1 MADQPSGLEHVRLR
15 PAMYVGN
22 TGFWGF
28 INYVVCA
35 YRVLIHWG
43 ATTIHFARAD
53 GKFVVS
59 SNAKFP
65 AEPDDFNPFEETSK
79 SDDRR
84 HVHACFDALVIN
96 ALSSEFIVTD
106 GRSTYA
112 YRRGV
117 RIEQSRQDGA
127 ATGLTL
133 RFAPDDEIFTVTG
146 VAPAIMQ
153 SYLHRMS
160 FLFPRIR
167 FSLETSDGRI
177 EYSSPGGM
185 ADLFRS
191 IAAPYQLLH
200 EPIRLTGTDDDFE
213 MDLVFALH
221 SWSEEMTWTFA
232 NAGRAADGGTHD
244 EGLRA
249 ALQTFSRQA
258 TGKKANQSGPGFLAV
273 MSFRYP
279 KVRYEGC
286 IKGKIANEELEGK
299 TRDLIGK
306 LLKSIDRT
314 QLVHLKSMTRFQ
326 IADFW

>member
-1 MADQPSGLEHVRLR
+1 MTQELSGLEHIRLR

-28 INYVVCA
+28 VNYVVSA
-35 YRVLIHWG
+35 YRATIHWG
-43 ATTIHFARAD
+43 ATTIDFAVDDGQFVLSSDARLPAD
-53 GKFVVS
+53 LD
-59 SNAKFP
+59 A
-65 AEPDDFNPFEETSK
+65 FNPLEGFSK
-79 SDDRR
+79 SDDVRQ
-84 HVHACFDALVIN
+84 VHACLDALLIN
-96 ALSSEFIVTD
+96 ALSKELVVTD
-106 GRSTYA
+106 GRRTYA

-117 RIEQSRQDGA
+117 RIEYSRQDGA

-133 RFAPDDEIFTVTG
+133 RFAPDDEIFSVTS
-146 VAPAIMQ
+146 VSPAIMQ

-160 FLFPRIR
+160 FLFPHIR
-167 FSLETSDGRI
+167 FSLETGAGRL

-200 EPIRLTGTDDDFE
+200 EPIRLTGNDDDFE

-221 SWSEEMTWTFA
+221 SWSEEVTWTFA

-249 ALQTFSRQA
+249 ALRAFSRQA
-258 TGKKANQSGPGFLAV
+258 TGKKAKQSGPGFLAV

-279 KVRYEGC
+279 QVRYEGC
-286 IKGKIANEELEGK
+286 IKGKIGSPELKAK
-299 TRDLIGK
+299 TRDLIEK
-306 LLKSIDRT
+306 LLSSIDRAPPA
-314 QLVHLKSMTRFQ
+314 HLEGLTTFQ
-326 IADFW
+326 FADFW